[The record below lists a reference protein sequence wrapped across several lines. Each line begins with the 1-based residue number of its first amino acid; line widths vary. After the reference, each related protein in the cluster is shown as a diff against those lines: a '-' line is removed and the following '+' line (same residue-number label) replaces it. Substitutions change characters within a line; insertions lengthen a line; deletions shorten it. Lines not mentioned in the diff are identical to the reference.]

1 MCVYTDKSDCSGE
14 IHSLNIEETLN
25 ENQPSPTE
33 RYECREGASEEQTV
47 WCHAFTHTDH
57 IHHKD
62 YYVVSEP
69 KSYLDVCLFFIEFV
83 PQDLIM
89 YLYDILS
96 HSANVLSKVT
106 ANKEGLIT
114 LHTGSLL
121 FIAIYSSLTK
131 CVMIS
136 F

>member
-1 MCVYTDKSDCSGE
+1 MKT
-14 IHSLNIEETLN
+14 SLPLQRDT
-25 ENQPSPTE
+25 SAE
-33 RYECREGASEEQTV
+33 REPQRSRQFGAT
-47 WCHAFTHTDH
+47 HLHTDH

-131 CVMIS
+131 GVMIS